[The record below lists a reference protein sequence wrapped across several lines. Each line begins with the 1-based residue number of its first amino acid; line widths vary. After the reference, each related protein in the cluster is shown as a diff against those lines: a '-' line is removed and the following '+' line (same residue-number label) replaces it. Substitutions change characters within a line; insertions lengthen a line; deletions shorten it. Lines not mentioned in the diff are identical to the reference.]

1 MAADDARRTVTVRA
15 HAKINLS
22 LRILGVRS
30 DGYHDLRTILQTVAL
45 YDSLTFSSTR
55 AAASIACDDPRCPV
69 DDTNL
74 VWQAADRLW
83 REVGDGG
90 PMPGV
95 SIRIRKRIPMQAGL
109 GGGSSDAAAA
119 LRALALLWRL
129 DVADG
134 ALASLARDLGTDV
147 PFFFQ
152 GGTSLGLDRG
162 DVLFP
167 LVDRSPAWVVLVVP
181 SFGVATRDAYV
192 WWDGSGADRS
202 LAAAG
207 ADRGNDLEAPVV
219 ARHPEIGRLRAR
231 LGRLGAT
238 EAGMSGSGSAVFGL
252 FADRQAA
259 VGAARALSRGSVRA
273 LVTRTLGRRPYT
285 RRSRPSVSRI
295 RLPRSRQ

>member
-1 MAADDARRTVTVRA
+1 MGADIARRTVTVRA

-45 YDSLTFSSTR
+45 HDLLTLTAAR
-55 AAASIACDDPRCPV
+55 AASSIECDDARCPV
-69 DDTNL
+69 DETNL
-74 VWQAADRLW
+74 VWRAADRLW
-83 REVGDGG
+83 HEAGG
-90 PMPGV
+90 GGRMPGIR
-95 SIRIRKRIPMQAGL
+95 IRIRKRIPMQAGL
-109 GGGSSDAAAA
+109 GGGSSDAAAT
-119 LRALALLWRL
+119 LRALVVLWRL

-134 ALASLARDLGTDV
+134 TLAGVARDLGADV
-147 PFFFQ
+147 PFFLQ

-167 LVDRSPAWVVLVVP
+167 LVDRPPAWVVLVVP
-181 SFGVATRDAYV
+181 SIGVATRDAYA
-192 WWDGSGADRS
+192 WWDASGA
-202 LAAAG
+202 AASSAPAG
-207 ADRGNDLEAPVV
+207 ADLENDLEAPVV

-259 VGAARALSRGSVRA
+259 ASAARAVSRGPVRA
-273 LVTRTLGRRPYT
+273 LLTRTLGRRLYAS
-285 RRSRPSVSRI
+285 RS
-295 RLPRSRQ
+295 LPRVS